1 MKAASPLTPFWHT
14 PAGAAEGEG
23 VRFRLRGLTALELA
37 DVTANAI
44 DSVDD
49 DGHAKLKY
57 GSASIR
63 MALGRGL
70 LGWEGFNDAAG
81 NPAPFPPDTAERI
94 NALGPKLMP
103 ELFWAILAASHL
115 AEEDRKN

>member
-1 MKAASPLTPFWHT
+1 MKSAAPLTPFLHT
-14 PAGAAEGEG
+14 PLAAPEGDA
-23 VRFRLRGLTALELA
+23 VKFRLRGLTPLELA
-37 DVTANAI
+37 DVTASAI

-49 DGHAKLKY
+49 DGRPKLKY

-63 MALGRGL
+63 QALGRGL
-70 LGWEGFNDAAG
+70 LGWEGFTDANG
-81 NPAPFPPDTAERI
+81 NPLAFPADVTERI

>member
-1 MKAASPLTPFWHT
+1 MRTAAPLTPFLHT
-14 PAGAAEGEG
+14 PLGAPEGDA
-23 VRFRLRGLTALELA
+23 VKFRLRGLTPLELA
-37 DVTANAI
+37 DVTAAAI
-44 DSVDD
+44 DSMDD
-49 DGHAKLKY
+49 EGRPKLKY

-63 MALGRGL
+63 VALGRGL
-70 LGWEGFNDAAG
+70 LGWEGVVDASG
-81 NPAPFPPDTAERI
+81 NPAPFPPDVTERI